1 MEGQGSD
8 PSVPLF
14 KETCHNGAVCQWEG
28 KADETIFY
36 QVAGSG
42 HGGDGFLYR
51 LWRPRRG
58 AAKPVCVPVF
68 PWGERT
74 PRPGVGIQRDER
86 GAGGNALPPAS
97 GGDEE
102 PVESSS
108 APYPEASGESE
119 APEETPGVEEDGWYH
134 TKDEVGLYIHLYNR
148 LPGNYVTKKEAQAQ
162 GWPGGNVERYTGEGT
177 AIGGDRFGNREGLLP
192 KAKGRSYT
200 ECDIDTVGTDSRG
213 AKRIVFSNDGL
224 VYYTGDHYN
233 TFELL
238 YGEP

>member
-1 MEGQGSD
+1 MKRYFTRWLGLAMAAMVFFTACGGPAVEQQNQ
-8 PSVPLF
+8 SVSQSSP
-14 KETCHNGAVCQWEG
+14 
-28 KADETIFY
+28 
-36 QVAGSG
+36 
-42 HGGDGFLYR
+42 
-51 LWRPRRG
+51 
-58 AAKPVCVPVF
+58 
-68 PWGERT
+68 GES
-74 PRPGVGIQRDER
+74 
-86 GAGGNALPPAS
+86 APPAL
-97 GGDEE
+97 
-102 PVESSS
+102 ESES
-108 APYPEASGESE
+108 SGESE

-200 ECDIDTVGTDSRG
+200 ECDIDTVGKDSRG

>member
-1 MEGQGSD
+1 MKRYFTRWLGLAMAAMVFFTACGGPAVEQQNQSVSQSSPGESAPPALESESSGMSEALEET
-8 PSVPLF
+8 PS
-14 KETCHNGAVCQWEG
+14 T
-28 KADETIFY
+28 
-36 QVAGSG
+36 
-42 HGGDGFLYR
+42 
-51 LWRPRRG
+51 
-58 AAKPVCVPVF
+58 
-68 PWGERT
+68 
-74 PRPGVGIQRDER
+74 
-86 GAGGNALPPAS
+86 PAS

-102 PVESSS
+102 PEESSS
-108 APYPEASGESE
+108 ASEPEASGESE

-200 ECDIDTVGTDSRG
+200 ECDIDTVGKDSRG